1 MTFLRLSLK
10 HLPVWNDNV
19 PVDGRIDGDDAQNYT
34 ENGNMAGLQ
43 T

>member
-19 PVDGRIDGDDAQNYT
+19 PFDGRIDGDDAQNYT